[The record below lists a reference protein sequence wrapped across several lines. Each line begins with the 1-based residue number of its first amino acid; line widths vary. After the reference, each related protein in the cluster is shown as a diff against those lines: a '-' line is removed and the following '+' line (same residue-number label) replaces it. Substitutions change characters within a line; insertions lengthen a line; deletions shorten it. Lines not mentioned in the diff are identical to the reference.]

1 MMRLFL
7 FNPETTYD
15 KEDIASR
22 KHVASKIAR
31 KELALLLGVGLLKPK
46 AFFKEV
52 ARTEKKRK
60 RKIRVRSAGFV
71 LNPDF
76 RYRSALQE
84 LLVST
89 PLHFESISRKIGRA
103 GNVKLLVL
111 AGVFIQDWEG
121 RIDLLVVGDRLKHT
135 MLARSIAAIE
145 ADMGKEL
152 RYVVLSTHEFQ
163 YRLGV
168 RDRLIRDIFDYPHQK
183 VINRLGL

>member
-1 MMRLFL
+1 M
-7 FNPETTYD
+7 
-15 KEDIASR
+15 
-22 KHVASKIAR
+22 
-31 KELALLLGVGLLKPK
+31 
-46 AFFKEV
+46 
-52 ARTEKKRK
+52 KKRK
-60 RKIRVRSAGFV
+60 RKIRVRSAGFI

-84 LLVST
+84 LLVNT
-89 PLHFESISRKIGRA
+89 PLHFEAVSRKIGRT
-103 GNVKLLVL
+103 GNVKLLIL

-121 RIDLLVVGDRLKHT
+121 RIDLLVVGDRLKHK

-183 VINRLGL
+183 VINRLGI